1 MARRIT
7 FAPPRARP
15 LPSHVAGPGSLA
27 EKARTLLNDVAARCR
42 ADAAVLLVREGD
54 GWRVMAVAGPA
65 GRGMKVG
72 DIFSTA
78 QNPSLSPEFSEH
90 RPCLP
95 SRAEPFLTAL
105 GPVAL
110 GDWITCPVVGPP
122 GQVGLMHLVTSWT
135 RPFSNDDVE
144 RAAEAADMA
153 AALLGTRPAPEGSG
167 TGTVG
172 ERPDL
177 VRTVSL
183 LNHDLRS
190 PLNAILGF
198 SEMLADG
205 TCSPEQV
212 TRYAEVIQRGGQSV
226 LEMLDQIVAQMR
238 IALGA
243 YPWQPAEAPVRAF
256 LGEIRATGDV
266 EAMAAWDTVL
276 FPRACRALMDV
287 VAVLGGERRL
297 AVTVDDGHAV
307 LVFGAPPDPADA
319 DGAEESDE
327 PLDATFGGVPAQF
340 ARTAFEAH
348 GGSARVA
355 GHGARFT
362 VRAPLRAPAFTAA
375 PEPKPHGADGA

>member
-1 MARRIT
+1 
-7 FAPPRARP
+7 
-15 LPSHVAGPGSLA
+15 VAGPGSVA
-27 EKARTLLNDVAARCR
+27 EKARVLLNDVAARCR

-54 GWRVMAVAGPA
+54 GWRVLAVAGPA

-72 DIFSTA
+72 DLYSTA

-90 RPCLP
+90 RPGLP

-144 RAAEAADMA
+144 RAAEAADLA
-153 AALLGTRPAPEGSG
+153 AALLGPRPVRHAEVTGPSGEGI
-167 TGTVG
+167 
-172 ERPDL
+172 DL
-177 VRTVSL
+177 ARTVSL

-205 TCSPEQV
+205 TCAPDQV
-212 TRYAEVIQRGGQSV
+212 VRYAEVIRRGGQSV
-226 LEMLDQIVAQMR
+226 LEMLDQIVTQLR
-238 IALGA
+238 IALGV
-243 YPWQPAEAPVRAF
+243 YPWQPAEAPLKAF
-256 LGEIRATGDV
+256 LGDIPASGDV
-266 EAMAAWDTVL
+266 MATAAWDTVL
-276 FPRACRALMDV
+276 FPRACRALLDV

-297 AVTVDDGHAV
+297 AVAVEDGHAV
-307 LVFGAPPDPADA
+307 LAFGAPADPSEA
-319 DGAEESDE
+319 DGADE
-327 PLDATFGGVPAQF
+327 PLETTFGGVPAQF
-340 ARTAFEAH
+340 ARAAFAAH
-348 GGSARVA
+348 GATSRVG

-362 VRAPLRAPAFTAA
+362 VRVPLRPAVFTA
-375 PEPKPHGADGA
+375 PSPNP

>member
-15 LPSHVAGPGSLA
+15 LPSHVSGPGSAA
-27 EKARTLLNDVAARCR
+27 EKARVLLNDVAARCR

-65 GRGMKVG
+65 GRGVKVG
-72 DIFSTA
+72 DVFSTA
-78 QNPSLSPEFSEH
+78 QNPSLSPEFSDR
-90 RPCLP
+90 RPGLP
-95 SRAEPFLTAL
+95 SRAEPFLSAL

-153 AALLGTRPAPEGSG
+153 ASLLGVRPAPEGSVAG
-167 TGTVG
+167 TAGAD
-172 ERPDL
+172 RPDL
-177 VRTVSL
+177 ARTVSL

-205 TCSPEQV
+205 TAAPDQV
-212 TRYAEVIQRGGQSV
+212 VRYAEVIRRGGQSV
-226 LEMLDQIVAQMR
+226 LEMLDQIVAQLR

-243 YPWQPAEAPVRAF
+243 YPWQPAEGPVRAF
-256 LGEIRATGDV
+256 LGALGATGDL
-266 EAMAAWDTVL
+266 EATAAWDAVL

-297 AVTVDDGHAV
+297 AITVDDGHAV
-307 LVFGAPPDPADA
+307 LAFGAQAGPDDA
-319 DGAEESDE
+319 DEKDE
-327 PLDATFGGVPAQF
+327 PLEATFGGVPAQF
-340 ARTAFEAH
+340 ARVAFEAH
-348 GGSARVA
+348 GGRARVR

-362 VRAPLRAPAFTAA
+362 VRVPLRAPAFTAA
-375 PEPKPHGADGA
+375 PEPKP